1 MNDPDL
7 AIRDRAPAANRGA
20 RAAPGAARDPGRAGL
35 RRVFRAYLASAAL
48 EPLFAAAD
56 ARQALSELPDGSIDC
71 AMTSPPYWGKREYS
85 GGGIGL
91 ETGYDEY
98 VRNLLAVFREL
109 RRALK
114 PGGSFWLNMGDTY
127 RDKGLLGIPW
137 RVVLAMTDK
146 QGWILRNTVVW
157 NKVKGGMDNSADR
170 LANVHENVY
179 HLTKRKH
186 YHYDLDAIRSKPGES
201 KVVNGAVVSATG
213 VSGVRYR
220 RQIEL
225 STALTAAEKE
235 QALRVL
241 DAKLA
246 EVASGRLADFRM
258 IIPAAVDIDSSQ
270 PRKNGLDRHGKADAE
285 GSTSTAVGIIRGR
298 QRATHSDSEKVSGR
312 AKELRDKGFY
322 FLRFHPNGSKPGD
335 VWDIVPEDTQNRRGH
350 FAPYPVDLCRI
361 PILATCPPGG
371 VVMDPFCGTGTTL
384 YAAKI
389 AGRKSIGIDISEEYI
404 ELARERCE
412 SLL

>member
-1 MNDPDL
+1 MSDLDL
-7 AIRDRAPAANRGA
+7 AVRDRAAGA
-20 RAAPGAARDPGRAGL
+20 GLRPVFGAAAGPGGAGL
-35 RRVFRAYLASAAL
+35 RRVFAEYLSSDSP

-56 ARQALSELPDGSIDC
+56 ARQALSELPGGSIDC

-91 ETGYDEY
+91 EAGYDEY
-98 VRNLLAVFREL
+98 VGNLLAVFREL

-137 RVVLAMTDK
+137 RVVLEMIDK
-146 QGWILRNTVVW
+146 QGWILRNAVVW
-157 NKVKGGMDNSADR
+157 NKVKGGMDNSGDR

-179 HLTKRKH
+179 HLTKRKS
-186 YHYDLDAIRSKPGES
+186 YYYDLDAIRSKPGES

-225 STALTAAEKE
+225 STALAADEKK
-235 QALRVL
+235 QALRAL

-258 IIPAAVDIDSSQ
+258 IM
-270 PRKNGLDRHGKADAE
+270 
-285 GSTSTAVGIIRGR
+285 RGR
-298 QRATHSDSEKVSGR
+298 QRTTHSDSEKVSGR

-335 VWDIVPEDTQNRRGH
+335 VWDIVTEDTQNRRGH
-350 FAPYPVDLCRI
+350 FASYPVDLCRI

-371 VVMDPFCGTGTTL
+371 IVADPFCGTGTTL

-389 AGRKSIGIDISEEYI
+389 AGRKGIGIDISEEYI

>member
-1 MNDPDL
+1 MSGFDF
-7 AIRDRAPAANRGA
+7 AIRDRAPAASRGT
-20 RAAPGAARDPGRAGL
+20 RAAPGAAREPGRAGL
-35 RRVFRAYLASAAL
+35 RQAFRAYLASAAL

-186 YHYDLDAIRSKPGES
+186 YHYDLGAIRSKPGES

-235 QALRVL
+235 QALRGL

-258 IIPAAVDIDSSQ
+258 
-270 PRKNGLDRHGKADAE
+270 
-285 GSTSTAVGIIRGR
+285 IIRGR

-350 FAPYPVDLCRI
+350 FAPYPVVLCRI
-361 PILATCPPGG
+361 PILATCAPGG
-371 VVMDPFCGTGTTL
+371 VVLDPFCGTGTTL
-384 YAAKI
+384 YAARI

>member
-1 MNDPDL
+1 MSGFDF
-7 AIRDRAPAANRGA
+7 AIRDRTPPANDGL
-20 RAAPGAARDPGRAGL
+20 RAAPGAAHEPGGAGL
-35 RRVFRAYLASAAL
+35 RRAFRAYLSSGSL
-48 EPLFAAAD
+48 DPVFAAAD
-56 ARQALSELPDGSIDC
+56 AKRALSELPTASIDC

-91 ETGYDEY
+91 ETGYEEY
-98 VRNLLAVFREL
+98 IGNLLAVFREL

-137 RVVLAMTDK
+137 RIVLEMTDK

-157 NKVKGGMDNSADR
+157 NKMKGGMDNSADR

-179 HLTKRKH
+179 HLTKRKN
-186 YHYDLDAIRSKPGES
+186 YYYNLDAIRSKPGES

-225 STALTAAEKE
+225 STALTAGEKE
-235 QALRVL
+235 RALRAL

-258 IIPAAVDIDSSQ
+258 IV
-270 PRKNGLDRHGKADAE
+270 
-285 GSTSTAVGIIRGR
+285 RGR
-298 QRATHSDSEKVSGR
+298 QRATHSDSETVSGR

-335 VWDIVPEDTQNRRGH
+335 VWDIVPEDTQNRRSH

-371 VVMDPFCGTGTTL
+371 IVVDPFCGTGTTL